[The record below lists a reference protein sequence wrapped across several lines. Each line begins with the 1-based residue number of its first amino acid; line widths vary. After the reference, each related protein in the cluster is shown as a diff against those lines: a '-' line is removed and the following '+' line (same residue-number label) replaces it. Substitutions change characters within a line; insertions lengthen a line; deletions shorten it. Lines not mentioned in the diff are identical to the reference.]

1 MKTNATARIIIW
13 SIILVLLLGILCGGL
28 FLRRNG
34 IVDFRR
40 TEVPTETVIP
50 VRIEETFPENLTYTA
65 EQITPVYATPN
76 GNDTPVDQLTS
87 GETVSVIRHELV
99 GGDKWALFEGGW
111 IRLDDNATV
120 YLIEPEIIDI
130 STDPGEKH
138 TVSSAGIREIS
149 IEWVAG
155 DILIQ
160 PGNVDAITFSE
171 DDGTDPK
178 YALVYQT
185 RGDELNISFCKDTLG
200 KRFDIHSINNI
211 SKDLTVTVPK
221 DWVCQSLDI
230 DAASATVEIN
240 DMTIR
245 EMDFDGASGT
255 CELENCTVGEMDIN
269 TASGD
274 ITIIGT
280 LDSLDCDA
288 ASASVYAVLSNIPS
302 RLDMDSMSGSLDIT
316 LPEDAGFTLNLGGLS
331 TEFTSDFDTTVKNG
345 NHVCGTGACRINI
358 EALSGDVTIRKG
370 ERSGHHEEAHIHTET
385 CTRTPESC
393 PDNAAHHTDPHHS

>member
-40 TEVPTETVIP
+40 TEVPAETAVP
-50 VRIEETFPENLTYTA
+50 VRIEETFPENLTHTA
-65 EQITPVYATPN
+65 
-76 GNDTPVDQLTS
+76 
-87 GETVSVIRHELV
+87 
-99 GGDKWALFEGGW
+99 
-111 IRLDDNATV
+111 
-120 YLIEPEIIDI
+120 
-130 STDPGEKH
+130 DPGEKY
-138 TVSSAGIREIS
+138 TVSPDKIREIS
-149 IEWVAG
+149 IQWVAG

-160 PGNVDAITFSE
+160 PGNVEAITFSE
-171 DDGTDPK
+171 DDVSDPK
-178 YALVYQT
+178 YALVYQA
-185 RGDELNISFCKDTLG
+185 RGDELEISFCEETIG
-200 KRFDIHSINNI
+200 NYFGVSTRSDIV
-211 SKDLTVTVPK
+211 KDLKIIVPT

-255 CELENCTVGEMDIN
+255 CELENCTVGEMDID

-288 ASASVYAVLSNIPS
+288 ASASVFAVLSNIPS

-370 ERSGHHEEAHIHTET
+370 ERSGHHEEAHIHTEA